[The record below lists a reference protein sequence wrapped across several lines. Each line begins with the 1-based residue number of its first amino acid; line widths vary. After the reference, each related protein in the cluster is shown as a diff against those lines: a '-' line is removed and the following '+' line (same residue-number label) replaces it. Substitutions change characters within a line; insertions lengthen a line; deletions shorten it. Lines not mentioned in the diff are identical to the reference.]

1 MTEVRIADADRE
13 VVVEQ
18 LRRAA
23 GEGRLD
29 TDELEERVEAALR
42 SRTDADLARVT
53 ADLPSER
60 RGRHRRRDAAR
71 LREHRL
77 AFAVAAPG
85 MIGIWALTG
94 ADYFWPMWPILGW
107 GSGLY
112 FKGGWRRGRTVAA

>member
-1 MTEVRIADADRE
+1 MTEIRIADAERE

-42 SRTDADLARVT
+42 SRTDAELARVT

-60 RGRHRRRDAAR
+60 RGRRRRREAGR

-85 MIGIWALTG
+85 MIGIWAFTG
-94 ADYFWPMWPILGW
+94 ADYFWPIWPILGW

-112 FKGGWRRGRTVAA
+112 CNGRRRRGRTVAA